1 MATTNLARGPS
12 TRGLGASDTSTLN
25 SMFPRDPRHS
35 LANYDVEATTKLLID
50 GVIQGNDYL
59 AQGFNLDYDE
69 SPEITEF
76 HIKHG
81 TTGQAGNVNPNDLI
95 PLPNYNPPS
104 SGFGSTDS
112 PHSSAAVISKQE
124 PSSIKLGTHEV

>member
-1 MATTNLARGPS
+1 MATTNLERGPS

-35 LANYDVEATTKLLID
+35 LANYDVEATTK
-50 GVIQGNDYL
+50 
-59 AQGFNLDYDE
+59 
-69 SPEITEF
+69 F